1 MKENRAFYKE
11 KVQCADH
18 KVHWTFL
25 WETFLGRYTMVR
37 GQVRKN
43 VVYMQ
48 NEVRK
53 NVIYENQMNVKG
65 HCVWRNGPFE
75 VSEKM

>member
-1 MKENRAFYKE
+1 MRQQTRIRRFWIRECGTGSLKENRAFYKE

-37 GQVRKN
+37 SQVRKN

-53 NVIYENQMNVKG
+53 NVIYVLE
-65 HCVWRNGPFE
+65 
-75 VSEKM
+75 